1 MRIDGRPNE
10 IEDAL
15 RHMHNGAWF
24 GWSDSKNKVYANL
37 IIHPKIWDTSYTGNK
52 HEDGLIDNPHSKP
65 TESAVNAKLVEL
77 QDAWDAENDSYK
89 SKRRDEYKSIA
100 DQLDQLY
107 HDMTAGKLD
116 GTGEWHKA
124 IKAIKDKHA
133 KS

>member
-37 IIHPKIWDTSYTGNK
+37 IIH
-52 HEDGLIDNPHSKP
+52 DGSKSKP

-89 SKRRDEYKSIA
+89 SKRRSEYKSVA

-124 IKAIKDKHA
+124 IKAVKDKYA
-133 KS
+133 KG